1 MRNSFASYQ
10 PCTATDKWVPK
21 ADQALMRSKSQ
32 MILDREAEME
42 RLLRREMAVKTF

>member
-21 ADQALMRSKSQ
+21 ADKALMEKER
-32 MILDREAEME
+32 MLIEREREME
-42 RLLRREMAVKTF
+42 RLLRREIPVS

>member
-21 ADQALMRSKSQ
+21 ADQALMREKSQ
-32 MILDREAEME
+32 MILDREKKME
-42 RLLRREMAVKTF
+42 RMLRRNLTI

>member
-21 ADQALMRSKSQ
+21 ADQELLRKSQ
-32 MILDREAEME
+32 MIIDREREME
-42 RLLRREMAVKTF
+42 RLLRREMAIKTF